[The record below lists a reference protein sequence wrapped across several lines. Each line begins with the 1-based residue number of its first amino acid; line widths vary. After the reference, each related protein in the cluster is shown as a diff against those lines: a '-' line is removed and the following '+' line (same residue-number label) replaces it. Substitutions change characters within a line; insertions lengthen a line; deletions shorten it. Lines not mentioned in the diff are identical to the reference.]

1 MENSKPFLLYPFN
14 CRKEIFMRL
23 NQYIASCGICS
34 RREADKIIDAG
45 RVMVNGEPASFG
57 MQIEDGD
64 EVFIDGKRINKK
76 KESIVL
82 AYYKPVGVVCTEKD
96 SHAEKTVIDDIKYPE
111 RVTYAGRLDKDSE
124 GLLILSN
131 DGNLINAMMKSAN
144 KHEKEYEV
152 TVDGKISGDF
162 LNRMANGV
170 YLKELDQT
178 TRGCKI
184 KKTGASSFNIILT
197 QGLNRQIRRMCEAL
211 GQKVIKLK
219 RIRVMTVKLCDYD
232 LKPGKYVELDETDKK
247 KLYKAAGLNIH

>member
-1 MENSKPFLLYPFN
+1 
-14 CRKEIFMRL
+14 MRL

-45 RVMVNGEPASFG
+45 RVSVNGEKASFG
-57 MQIEDGD
+57 MQVTEGD
-64 EVFIDGKRINKK
+64 VVEVNGKKITLKT
-76 KESIVL
+76 ETVVL

-96 SHAEKTVIDDIKYPE
+96 AHAEKTVIEEIKYPQ

-170 YLKELDQT
+170 YLTELDRT

-184 KKTGASSFNIILT
+184 KKTGPDSFNIILT

-211 GQKVIKLK
+211 GYKVKKLK
-219 RIRVMTVKLCDYD
+219 RIRVMTVKLSDYN
-232 LKPGKYVELDETDKK
+232 LKPGKYVELKNEEIDR
-247 KLYKAAGLNIH
+247 LYKACNIKK

>member
-1 MENSKPFLLYPFN
+1 
-14 CRKEIFMRL
+14 MRL

-45 RVMVNGEPASFG
+45 RVSVNGEKASFG
-57 MQIEDGD
+57 MQVTDGD
-64 EVFIDGKRINKK
+64 VVEVNGKKITPKT
-76 KESIVL
+76 ETVVL
-82 AYYKPVGVVCTEKD
+82 AYYKPVE
-96 SHAEKTVIDDIKYPE
+96 EIKYPQ

-170 YLKELDQT
+170 YLPELDRT

-184 KKTGASSFNIILT
+184 KKTGPDSFNIILT

-211 GQKVIKLK
+211 GYKVKKLK
-219 RIRVMTVKLCDYD
+219 RIRVMTVKLSDYN
-232 LKPGKYVELDETDKK
+232 LKPGKYVELKNEEIDR
-247 KLYKAAGLNIH
+247 LYKACNIKK

>member
-1 MENSKPFLLYPFN
+1 M
-14 CRKEIFMRL
+14 
-23 NQYIASCGICS
+23 
-34 RREADKIIDAG
+34 
-45 RVMVNGEPASFG
+45 NGKMPSFG
-57 MQIEDGD
+57 MQVEEGD
-64 EVFIDGKRINKK
+64 EVFVDGKKITQK

-96 SHAEKTVIDDIKYPE
+96 AHAELTVIDEIKYPE

-162 LNRMANGV
+162 LNKMANGV
-170 YLKELDQT
+170 YLEELDRT

-184 KKTGASSFNIILT
+184 KKTGSSSFNIILT

-211 GQKVIKLK
+211 GFNVVKLK
-219 RIRVMTVKLCDYD
+219 RVRVMTVKLSDYN
-232 LKPGKYVELDETDKK
+232 LKPGKYVELNDEDKK
-247 KLYKAAGLNIH
+247 KLYKAAGLNVR